1 MLFRSNGGSTKHRGV
16 VPDILYPTA
25 KDASE
30 HGERSLDNALPWAR
44 ITPALYAAKGIGAYA
59 RLRDKSQARVSGD
72 LGFSMLSEQERILQE
87 MEEITTVS
95 LNEKRRRA
103 ESDQREE
110 LLKEQKN
117 RFLLSR
123 GITPREDDDEEDSEE
138 DSEAVEKEKDAI
150 SQIQLNEAARILAD
164 FIDAE
169 AQNRPRSAMR

>member
-1 MLFRSNGGSTKHRGV
+1 MLFRSINGGSTQHRGV

-123 GITPREDDDEEDSEE
+123 GITPREDDDEEE
-138 DSEAVEKEKDAI
+138 DSEAAEKEKDAI

-169 AQNRPRSAMR
+169 TRNRPRSAMR